1 MEIVVLEA
9 KERKNS
15 DKSSRKILRNEGR
28 IPGIFYSKHYKPVS
42 IDVSSQALNPLVF
55 SAKTHLISLKLDGH
69 DEYECILKDIQF
81 DPVTDKVIHFDLIGL
96 KRGEKIQ
103 IDAPVRLLGSA
114 VGVKEG
120 GILQLALHKLDIE
133 CLPKHMPEHLDINVE
148 DMKIGDSVHIR
159 DLEYENITILNSED
173 SIVVSVTHPKVEKE
187 PEEVEELA
195 EGEEAQEP
203 EVIEKGKE
211 AAEEKK
217 EEES

>member
-15 DKSSRKILRNEGR
+15 DKSSRKSLRNEGR
-28 IPGIFYSKHYKPVS
+28 VPGIFYSKHYEPVS
-42 IDVSSQALNPLVF
+42 IDVSTQTLHPLVF
-55 SAKTHLISLKLDGH
+55 SAQTHLISLKLDGH
-69 DEYECILKDIQF
+69 DEYECILKDVQF
-81 DPVTDKVIHFDLIGL
+81 DPVTDKIIHFDLFGL

-103 IDAPVRLLGSA
+103 IDAPVQLLGSPI
-114 VGVKEG
+114 GVKEG

-133 CLPKHMPEHLDINVE
+133 CMPRYIPEHLDINVE
-148 DMKIGDSVHIR
+148 NLQIGDSVHVK

-187 PEEVEELA
+187 PEVEEVV